1 MAVLIV
7 LIDCKAHGS
16 LMILVL
22 SILFCYNTKVEAH
35 EIPVVTILADDSYP
49 PYSYVENNELKG
61 IYVDIVRAAAKLFNK
76 NYQVKLAGAPW
87 KRALMEVKKGRVFG
101 ILPPYKHI
109 AERDY
114 IWPYSLAIMSETVVA
129 YCHNDINIIE
139 YFSSASKQVLP
150 ILNIGINSGYMI
162 FSEEIK
168 LAIADKKMLVWENKS
183 TNANIL
189 KLQSQRIDCYLND
202 RLSIQ
207 YELLRLNK
215 TPELNFD
222 DISESLIVMTQSA
235 HIGYSDSANDDFPF
249 KSDFIQRMDSALTQI
264 KATKQYD
271 KIIAKYLSQ

>member
-1 MAVLIV
+1 MLTNYKAPCYLIV
-7 LIDCKAHGS
+7 L
-16 LMILVL
+16 LL
-22 SILFCYNTKVEAH
+22 SVLFCHNTKAQAN

-49 PYSYVENNELKG
+49 PYSYVENNQLKG
-61 IYVDIVRAAAKLFNK
+61 IYVDIVRAAAKLINK
-76 NYQVKLAGAPW
+76 NYQVKLVGTPW

-114 IWPYSLAIMSETVVA
+114 IWPYSLAIMSEIVVA
-129 YCHNDINIIE
+129 YCQNNINIIE
-139 YFSSASKQVLP
+139 YFSSTSKQALP
-150 ILNIGINSGYMI
+150 TLNIGINSGYMI

-168 LAIADKKMLVWENKS
+168 SAIADKKILVWENKS

-207 YELLRLNK
+207 YGLLRLNK

-222 DISESLIVMTQSA
+222 DISESLIVMSQSA

-271 KIIAKYLSQ
+271 KIIAKYLSP

>member
-1 MAVLIV
+1 
-7 LIDCKAHGS
+7 
-16 LMILVL
+16 
-22 SILFCYNTKVEAH
+22 
-35 EIPVVTILADDSYP
+35 
-49 PYSYVENNELKG
+49 
-61 IYVDIVRAAAKLFNK
+61 
-76 NYQVKLAGAPW
+76 
-87 KRALMEVKKGRVFG
+87 
-101 ILPPYKHI
+101 
-109 AERDY
+109 
-114 IWPYSLAIMSETVVA
+114 
-129 YCHNDINIIE
+129 
-139 YFSSASKQVLP
+139 
-150 ILNIGINSGYMI
+150 MI

-215 TPELNFD
+215 ASELTFD

-264 KATKQYD
+264 KATKQYEN
-271 KIIAKYLSQ
+271 IIAKYLSQ